1 MKKAKLGILS
11 LVALSTL
18 GLASCGDK
26 PENKVEVPWSDPTGT
41 TLNIYLNYNGKNGI
55 SYQKTEAFVNTVDNV
70 TYSQGDL
77 LPTWSDL
84 AAKTGMTFKDVASY
98 TEKKDDDVYKNVDA
112 KSFTGTNG
120 ANIDLFYNSVKNMKT
135 MGDSQKAVDLMPY
148 LKAGK
153 MPHFQAYLDK
163 NPEVLDMCV
172 VYDSNGEQHLY
183 YTPYF
188 DGYQQIERMFIMD
201 TEMVERLLD
210 VEGAGDD
217 ASAKGDT
224 KLSGVYYKPF
234 MDANNNYKDA
244 TTKVKVVEGDS
255 VVEIEVKQT
264 ENIIKQQN
272 TLLAGE
278 ATGKQL
284 VAQFQAYLK
293 AAYPTYSGKLS
304 EIFTGIKSCY
314 NADDLVALMRVVR
327 ANPATA
333 TGVASCEE
341 VVTLFPRGA
350 AANRMENIQD
360 FAEIW
365 GVNGLDSESNNLFFD
380 GAGKLNVIGG
390 TKQNYDALVLL
401 NQLYNEGLIQKNFYE
416 KGDSNAY
423 LNRYFKNTDAEKSGA
438 GFMLYDYCASTTV
451 GNTVDAN
458 GIGTDKSLRKGV
470 YEGKERTGIRPVLA
484 PVTYWNTS
492 YELQYTDSLFDEN
505 GQVFNRDKKTLTRFS
520 DSNRALKGNSWC
532 IPSNS
537 TNIPGAITLMDYLY
551 SEEGSYIN
559 DFGPQAY
566 RGEMSTEII
575 FGQSVPTLGD
585 KLIAMY
591 LKSSTDFWS
600 FMREYIGSTNGI
612 GSVRSD
618 ALDMQVTNQ
627 YAAVGLKNV
636 QKAIKLGAMTLAK
649 CKTAEHY
656 GWDACVPTNW
666 QVSENAGSK
675 KNYEKVT
682 NFWNASGTGS
692 TGWRAVVTAPIGD
705 LNSVNVDEG
714 TTYADV
720 IAQMKVY
727 NMEYLSVWS
736 ESVECTP
743 SWLEKLLTGNT
754 SK

>member
-1 MKKAKLGILS
+1 MKKSKLSILS

-18 GLASCGDK
+18 GLASCKDT
-26 PENKVEVPWSDPTGT
+26 PEQPKVDVPWSDPAGT
-41 TLNIYLNYNGKNGI
+41 SLNIYLNYNGKNGI
-55 SYQKTEAFVNTVDNV
+55 SYQKTEAFVNTVDGI

-77 LPTWSDL
+77 LPTWKEL
-84 AAKTGMTFKDVASY
+84 ASRTGMTFKDVASY
-98 TEKKDDDVYKNVDA
+98 TDKKDDDAYKSVEA
-112 KSFTGTNG
+112 KGFTGTNG
-120 ANIDLFYNSVKNMKT
+120 APIDLFYNSVNNMKK
-135 MGDSQKAVDLMPY
+135 MGDNQKAVDIMPY

-153 MPHFQAYLDK
+153 MPYFQAYLDK

-210 VEGAGDD
+210 VDGAGDD
-217 ASAKGDT
+217 AAAKGDK

-234 MDANNNYKDA
+234 LDSNKNYKDA
-244 TTKVKVVEGDS
+244 KTKIKVVSGDTVTEVE
-255 VVEIEVKQT
+255 VVQT
-264 ENIIKQQN
+264 NNIIKQQN
-272 TLLAGE
+272 ELLAGDVK
-278 ATGKQL
+278 GKEL

-293 AAYPTYSGKLS
+293 AAYPSYSGKLS
-304 EIFTGIKSCY
+304 EVFTGVNAIY

-333 TGVASCEE
+333 TGVATCEE

-350 AANRMENIQD
+350 AANRMENMQD

-380 GAGKLNVIGG
+380 GAGKLNVVGG
-390 TKQNYDALVLL
+390 TQQNYDALVLL
-401 NQLYNEGLIQKNFYE
+401 NQLYNEGLIQENFYE

-423 LNRYFKNTDAEKSGA
+423 LNRYFKNSDKENSGA

-451 GNTVDAN
+451 GNAVDAN
-458 GIGTDKSLRKGV
+458 GIGTKKESRNGV
-470 YEGKERTGIRPVLA
+470 YAGIDRTGIRPVLA

-492 YELQYTDSLFDEN
+492 YELKNTDALFDAN
-505 GQVFNRDKKTLTRFS
+505 GQVYNRDQKTLTRFS

-537 TNIPGAITLMDYLY
+537 TNIPGAVTLMDYLY

-559 DFGPQAY
+559 DFGPQPY
-566 RGEMSTEII
+566 RGEMSSDII
-575 FGQSVPTLGD
+575 FGQSVPTLGA
-585 KLIAMY
+585 KLIDMY
-591 LKSSTDFWS
+591 LKSGTDFWS

-649 CKTAEHY
+649 CKTAENY

-666 QVSENAGSK
+666 QVSENATAK

-682 NFWNASGTGS
+682 NFWAAGSTGS

-705 LNSVNVDEG
+705 LNKVNVDEG

-720 IAQMKVY
+720 IAQRDVY
-727 NMEYLSVWS
+727 NKEYLSIWS
-736 ESVECTP
+736 ESIECTP
-743 SWLEKLLTGNT
+743 SWLENLLSG
-754 SK
+754 K